1 MKSETD
7 VPLAGK
13 NKLSSRFATI
23 EVKADEN
30 GEPMIVLSGD
40 RLNLT
45 GYKVGDRIDAIFQ
58 EGLVSLLRLD

>member
-1 MKSETD
+1 MRSETD
-7 VPLAGK
+7 VPMLGK
-13 NKLSSRFATI
+13 SKLSSRFATI

-30 GEPMIVLSGD
+30 GKPMIVLSGD

-58 EGLVSLLRLD
+58 EGLISLLRLD